1 MQLRIFALLMHKIMK
16 RFFIPFILFFTLIN
30 IVAAQEVIL
39 KKDKYV
45 LRESGKTYTGIYK
58 EYDSENRLVSA
69 TCINNGLL
77 DDSTTLFYASGVK
90 KEVRAYKEGIKHGTW
105 TNYSENGKK
114 TAEASFVNGKKDGN
128 WYVWDEQGIMR
139 YEMFYV
145 KGEKKGTW
153 IIRDEN
159 GTVISREEFK

>member
-1 MQLRIFALLMHKIMK
+1 MHKLMK
-16 RFFIPFILFFTLIN
+16 KSIIPFILFFTLIN
-30 IVAAQEVIL
+30 ILAAQEVIL

-45 LRESGKTYTGIYK
+45 LRETGKPYSGIYK
-58 EYDSENRLVSA
+58 EYDSEKHLVSA
-69 TCINNGLL
+69 TCIKNGMLE
-77 DDSTTLFYASGVK
+77 DTTTIFYPSGTK

-105 TNYSENGKK
+105 TTWSENGKK
-114 TAEASFVNGKKDGN
+114 TAEASFLNGKKDGK

-159 GTVISREEFK
+159 GKVISNEEFK